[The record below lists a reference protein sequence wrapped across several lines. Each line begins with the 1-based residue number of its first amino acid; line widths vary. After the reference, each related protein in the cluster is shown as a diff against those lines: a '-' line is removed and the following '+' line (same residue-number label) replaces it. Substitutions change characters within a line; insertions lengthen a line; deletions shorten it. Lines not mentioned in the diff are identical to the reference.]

1 MSVSIPIRAVAVPR
15 WLSIADVERVS
26 LALAAAA
33 AVVMRVAAVF
43 RYRIDSDEP
52 QHLHVVWGWTHGLL
66 PYRDFFDNHMPLFH
80 VLCAPLLRIIGERP
94 DALIA
99 MRLAMLP
106 LYAITI
112 ALTYRIAASC
122 YGRRVAMWGAVVAA
136 LVPGYLLWSTEFRT
150 DDLWTVF
157 WLASVAILVSA
168 PPRIMRVAASGFV
181 LGLAAS
187 VSAKTTLL
195 LLSLAIGAVA
205 AGQARGKAVVAFL
218 LAFAIPPAAIVLYFA
233 HQGAFEAFVYGAF
246 SHNIL
251 SRVHVWRLV
260 LFPFLLTAIALVG
273 LRVTDSPRR
282 MFLFITAHFYAAA
295 MYCLWPLVEHEHWL
309 PYFPL
314 AAITIVPL
322 LRIRQV
328 MGLVLVEVI
337 LTLGI
342 GQLWRDQTRA
352 DLAVVQQTLDLTR
365 PGEPVM
371 DLKGETVFRNRAFF
385 YVLEPLTKHRIRA
398 GRIRDTIVADMLR
411 TKTMLVVQDHYG
423 FPRETRRFLRRNF
436 VSVGAV
442 RVAGKIVHG
451 PTFEIEVPGEYA
463 VVGDGDA
470 FTGFLDGAPYA
481 GPRNLVAGI
490 HTMAPSDRYAV
501 LWARAAERGLT
512 PFGVPQHKLLHR
524 PHVRRGNREV
534 SCAKHQ

>member
-26 LALAAAA
+26 LALAAAV
-33 AVVMRVAAVF
+33 AVVVRVAAIF

-66 PYRDFFDNHMPLFH
+66 PYRDVFDNHMPLFQA
-80 VLCAPLLRIIGERP
+80 LCAPLLRIAGERP
-94 DALIA
+94 DALIV

-112 ALTYRIAASC
+112 ALTYHIAASC
-122 YGRRVAMWGAVVAA
+122 YGRRTATWSAVVAA
-136 LVPGYLLWSTEFRT
+136 LVPGFLLWSTEFRP
-150 DDLWTVF
+150 DDLWTVL
-157 WLASVAILVSA
+157 WLASIAALISAPATMARVSA
-168 PPRIMRVAASGFV
+168 SGLFA
-181 LGLAAS
+181 GLAAA
-187 VSAKTTLL
+187 VSAKTSLL
-195 LLSLAIGAVA
+195 LLSLAIGAIVSA
-205 AGQARGKAVVAFL
+205 KLRMKSIVVFL
-218 LAFAIPPAAIVLYFA
+218 LSFAIPPAAVALYFA
-233 HQGAFEAFVYGAF
+233 RHGAFEAFVYGAF
-246 SHNIL
+246 SHNMVNRI
-251 SRVHVWRLV
+251 HIWRLI
-260 LFPFLLTAIALVG
+260 LFPVLVAAIALVAR
-273 LRVTDSPRR
+273 RVADSPKRR
-282 MFLFITAHFYAAA
+282 FLFITAHFYAAA

-328 MGLVLVEVI
+328 MGLVLIEVI

-342 GQLWRDQTRA
+342 GQLWRDQIRA
-352 DLAVVQQTLDLTR
+352 DLAVIQQTLDLTR
-365 PGEPVM
+365 PGETVM

-385 YVLEPLTKHRIRA
+385 YVLEPLTKRRIR
-398 GRIRDTIVADMLR
+398 GGSIRDTIVADMLR

-423 FPRETRRFLRRNF
+423 FPRDTRRFLRRNF

-442 RVAGKIVHG
+442 RVAGKVVHG

-463 VVGDGDA
+463 VVGDGSA
-470 FTGFLDGAPYA
+470 FAGILDGTPYA
-481 GPRNLVAGI
+481 GPRNLAAGI

-512 PFGVPQHKLLHR
+512 PFGAPQHKLLHR